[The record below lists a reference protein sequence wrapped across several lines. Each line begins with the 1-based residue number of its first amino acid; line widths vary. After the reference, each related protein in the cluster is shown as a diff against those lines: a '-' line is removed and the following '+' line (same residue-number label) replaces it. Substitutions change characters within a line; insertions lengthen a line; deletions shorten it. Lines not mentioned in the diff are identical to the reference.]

1 MEGNVIFDVTGL
13 VMNGQRMYYSYIKN
27 MTEEEKEAI
36 LKKIS

>member
-1 MEGNVIFDVTGL
+1 MESNVIFDVTGL
-13 VMNGQRMYYSYIKN
+13 VMNGQRMNYSYIKN